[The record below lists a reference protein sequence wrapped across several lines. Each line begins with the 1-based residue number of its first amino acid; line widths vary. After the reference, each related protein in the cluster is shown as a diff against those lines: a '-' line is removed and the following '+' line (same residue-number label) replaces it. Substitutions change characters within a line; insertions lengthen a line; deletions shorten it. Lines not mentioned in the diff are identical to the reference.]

1 MNQSI
6 GSVARI
12 DRLQRRVPSIGF
24 PVAVAKRYGED
35 HGGWLG
41 SLIAYYGFFSLY
53 PLLVVFVTL
62 ATWVLDDRPRALQR
76 VLEALW
82 SKLPFVTDELSAG
95 VNQQVRDLSGQ
106 GWVLGVSLVVAL
118 WGSVGVVRVLQ
129 DTVNTIWGVP
139 RYRRPRFFPK
149 LLRGLAV
156 VGLLGIGVVGTAIVA
171 GITVAV
177 DLPLVAVIGA
187 AVGNIVV
194 AGAIAIGVYHLV
206 IGTSVRTADVLPGA
220 LITAVGVYAITLLGG
235 LYVKHVVA
243 RMSGVY
249 GPFASTIGLLAYVSL
264 TVQIFV
270 VATEVSIVRARRLW
284 PRALTSDLAEPDL
297 RAIELTM
304 GREALAAP
312 RATAP
317 EAPNRSDAVGDHR
330 PPGA

>member
-1 MNQSI
+1 M
-6 GSVARI
+6 
-12 DRLQRRVPSIGF
+12 
-24 PVAVAKRYGED
+24 
-35 HGGWLG
+35 
-41 SLIAYYGFFSLY
+41 
-53 PLLVVFVTL
+53 
-62 ATWVLDDRPRALQR
+62 
-76 VLEALW
+76 
-82 SKLPFVTDELSAG
+82 
-95 VNQQVRDLSGQ
+95 
-106 GWVLGVSLVVAL
+106 
-118 WGSVGVVRVLQ
+118 
-129 DTVNTIWGVP
+129 
-139 RYRRPRFFPK
+139 
-149 LLRGLAV
+149 
-156 VGLLGIGVVGTAIVA
+156 A

-270 VATEVSIVRARRLW
+270 VATEVSIVRPRRLW

-297 RAIELTM
+297 RKSDRADDGPRGARRSARPTRGAEPQRRRWRSPAPRSMT
-304 GREALAAP
+304 GRRGIYGLSAPGGTAEPGSVPPPFRRPSMTLPVITAHATSCVPQRTP
-312 RATAP
+312 RATAKIEP
-317 EAPNRSDAVGDHR
+317 TVARSS
-330 PPGA
+330 